1 MKYNPKTPMKSEDL
15 QGTTLQGFHRNEYFD
30 TGGIPRVCQTQEKRP
45 FQRNWG
51 LPGNMAIDS
60 IAF

>member
-1 MKYNPKTPMKSEDL
+1 MKSEDL